1 MKPDPNLPRGV
12 QAFLFESAARRRRAE
27 ETVVRTLEKAGLS
40 EVILPV
46 LDFARPYQG
55 LGMGDSP
62 LYQFVDRQGEL
73 LSLRADFTPMAARV
87 LAPRLGQLTLPIEL
101 YYRGDVVRDEE
112 SGVGRLREFSQ
123 AGAECYGDPRI
134 EADERMLTL
143 LIASLALPPGA
154 LTMNLG
160 YAGLMEKVLSA
171 AAPSLTAGE
180 GAKLAAMVQA
190 ARERRVTE
198 VEAALVRAGA
208 RGAVA
213 AEIAAALLSGF
224 DLSSPLFAL
233 PVLAEGAA
241 ALRRAGETA
250 RRALPGLEVV
260 ADLAGTPEAPYYTGL
275 TFSAVARGVAAPLAA
290 GGRYDLLL
298 GRFGHPCPA
307 VGFSVGI
314 ETLAAAQESVE
325 KGAGSPA
332 PEAAPRRLRIAS
344 GKGRLLPKALDAL
357 REAGVDFAE
366 PDGRRLLFPDRSGK
380 FELLLLKDD
389 DVPTYVAHGGADLG
403 VVGSDRVAE
412 SGEKVFTPVTFPFG
426 ACRLALIKRK
436 GSPFE
441 PNGHPVVVGTKYRR
455 MARKFFDDRRI
466 AHEIVP
472 LAGSVELAA
481 ALGLTDVVVDL
492 IETGSTMVANGLEEI
507 ETIFPSSATLI
518 VGPAALASR
527 RTEIAALVAGL
538 SGKKVPR

>member
-27 ETVVRTLEKAGLS
+27 ETVVGTLEKAGLS

-143 LIASLALPPGA
+143 LIAALALPPGA
-154 LTMNLG
+154 FTVNLG
-160 YAGLMEKVLSA
+160 YAGLLEKVLSA

-180 GAKLAAMVQA
+180 GAKLAALVQA

-208 RGAVA
+208 KGAAA
-213 AEIAAALLSGF
+213 AEIGSALLAGF
-224 DLSSPLFAL
+224 DLSSPILAL
-233 PVLAEGAA
+233 PVLSEGAA
-241 ALRRAGETA
+241 ALRRAAETA

-298 GRFGHPCPA
+298 GRFGRPCPA

-325 KGAGSPA
+325 KGAESPA
-332 PEAAPRRLRIAS
+332 PEAAPRPLRIAS
-344 GKGRLLPKALDAL
+344 GKGRLLSKALDAL

-403 VVGSDRVAE
+403 IVGSDRVAE

-426 ACRLALIKRK
+426 ACRLALIKK
-436 GSPFE
+436 TGSPFE

-455 MARKFFDDRRI
+455 MARKYFDDRRI

-492 IETGSTMVANGLEEI
+492 IETGSTMVANGLEEV

>member
-12 QAFLFESAARRRRAE
+12 QAFLFESATRRRRAE
-27 ETVVRTLEKAGLS
+27 ETVVSTLEKAGLS

-55 LGMGDSP
+55 LGGDDSP

-73 LSLRADFTPMAARV
+73 LALRADFTPMAARV
-87 LAPRLGQLTLPIEL
+87 LAPRLGQMTLPVEFF
-101 YYRGDVVRDEE
+101 YRGDVVRDEE

-143 LIASLALPPGA
+143 LIAALALPAGA
-154 LTMNLG
+154 FTLNLG
-160 YAGLMEKVLSA
+160 YAGLLEALLTA
-171 AAPSLTAGE
+171 AAPSLTTGAGTQ
-180 GAKLAAMVQA
+180 LATLVLA

-198 VEAALVRAGA
+198 VEAVLVRKGA
-208 RGAVA
+208 RPA
-213 AEIAAALLSGF
+213 AAGEIAAALLSGF

-233 PVLAEGAA
+233 PALAEGAA
-241 ALRRAGETA
+241 ALRGAAETA
-250 RRALPGLEVV
+250 RQALPGLQVV

-275 TFSAVARGVAAPLAA
+275 TFGAVARGVAAPLAA

-298 GRFGHPCPA
+298 GRFGKPCPA

-314 ETLAAAQESVE
+314 ETLAAAQEAVRE
-325 KGAGSPA
+325 AADAPA
-332 PEAAPRRLRIAS
+332 DAAPRPLRIAS
-344 GKGRLLPKALDAL
+344 GKGRLLSKVLSAL

-366 PDGRRLLFPDRSGK
+366 PDGRRLLFPDRSGR

-389 DVPTYVAHGGADLG
+389 DVPTYVAHGGADVG
-403 VVGSDRVAE
+403 FVGSDRVAE
-412 SGEKVFTPVTFPFG
+412 SGERVFTPVTFPFG
-426 ACRLALIKRK
+426 ACRLALIAKQ
-436 GSPFE
+436 GSPFV

-455 MARKFFDDRRI
+455 MAKKYFDGRRI

-492 IETGSTMVANGLEEI
+492 IETGSTIAANGLEEI
-507 ETIFPSSATLI
+507 ETIFPSSATMI
-518 VGPAALASR
+518 VGPASLASR
-527 RTEIAALVAGL
+527 RAEIASLVARL
-538 SGKKVPR
+538 SGKGAAR